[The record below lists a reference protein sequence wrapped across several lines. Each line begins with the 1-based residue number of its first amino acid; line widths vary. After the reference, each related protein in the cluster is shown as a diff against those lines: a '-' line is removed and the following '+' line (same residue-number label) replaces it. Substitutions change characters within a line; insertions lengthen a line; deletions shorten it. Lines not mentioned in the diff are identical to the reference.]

1 MGVLALVGLI
11 AQEQLPPGNGW
22 QGWVFLGGM
31 ILIPILL
38 ARVLSR
44 GK

>member
-11 AQEQLPPGNGW
+11 AQELPPGNGW
-22 QGWVFLGGM
+22 QGWAFLGGM
-31 ILIPILL
+31 ILIPIVL